1 MSQAMSVGDWIAS
14 TLDGRSP
21 RQPGP
26 TIANAPLP
34 LPVVRVPG
42 EAITL
47 VQASSSCIV

>member
-1 MSQAMSVGDWIAS
+1 MSQTMLVGAWIAS
-14 TLDGRSP
+14 TLDGSSP

-42 EAITL
+42 DAITL
-47 VQASSSCIV
+47 LQASSSCIV